1 MSEQPPDKTENLWK
15 DTAEAGRIYILPNLF
30 TAGNLFFGFLAI
42 IWCIRGKYAVVD
54 EAESARF
61 FTEAVFF
68 ILGAA
73 FCDAL
78 DGRVARLGGRES
90 LFGKEFDSIAD
101 VVSFGMAPAL
111 MMFFLILDPTNGYPF
126 FRQIGWLIGFV
137 YLLCAGV
144 RLARFNVLTNP
155 YIPRGNIGPDNV
167 RADDFLGLP
176 APMAAGT
183 VASLV
188 LVMLNFDL
196 KAFTLLLPPLMLL
209 IAWLMISLI
218 PYPSFKH
225 VGWQTHMQ
233 ARHFI
238 GLIILAAAMFQFWR
252 FSFAILFLVYIFFG
266 LFKSVQYR
274 RQLKNNGGADAMAE
288 PPESGPPAE

>member
-1 MSEQPPDKTENLWK
+1 MSEPSPEKPDNLWK

-30 TAGNLFFGFLAI
+30 TAGNLFFGFLSV
-42 IWCIRGKYAVVD
+42 IWCIRGKYASID
-54 EAESARF
+54 EVQSARF

-68 ILGAA
+68 ILGAG

-111 MMFFLILDPTNGYPF
+111 MMFFLILSPTDGYPF
-126 FRQIGWLIGFV
+126 FRQIGWLIGFI

-155 YIPRGNIGPDNV
+155 YIPPGNIGSAHA

-183 VASLV
+183 VASIV

-196 KAFTLLLPPLMLL
+196 RQFTLLLPPLMLL

-233 ARHFI
+233 TRHFI
-238 GLIILAAAMFQFWR
+238 GLIILAALMFQFWR
-252 FSFAILFLVYIFFG
+252 FSFAVLFLVYIFWG
-266 LFKSVQYR
+266 LFKSVRHRYR
-274 RQLKNNGGADAMAE
+274 DKKNGDSGGPDE
-288 PPESGPPAE
+288 PEAPAV

>member
-1 MSEQPPDKTENLWK
+1 MSEEPKKPSPPDNLWK
-15 DTAEAGRIYILPNLF
+15 DTTEAGKIYILPNLF

-42 IWCIRGKYAVVD
+42 IWCIRGKYVAVGD
-54 EAESARF
+54 EALMAHYY
-61 FTEAVFF
+61 TQAVFF
-68 ILGAA
+68 ILGAG

-101 VVSFGMAPAL
+101 VVSFGVAPAL
-111 MMFFLILDPTNGYPF
+111 MMFFLILDPTTGFPF
-126 FRQIGWLIGFV
+126 FRQIGWLIGFL

-155 YIPRGNIGPDNV
+155 YIPPGDMGATA

-188 LVMLNFDL
+188 LVMLNFNLFDL
-196 KAFTLLLPPLMLL
+196 KAFALLLPPLMLL
-209 IAWLMISLI
+209 IAWLMISLV

-225 VGWQTHMQ
+225 VDWHTHLQ
-233 ARHFI
+233 LRHFI
-238 GLIILAAAMFQFWR
+238 YLIALVAALFLFWR
-252 FSFAILFLVYIFFG
+252 FSFAVLFLGYIFYG
-266 LFKSVQYR
+266 LIKYMMRPRIADKKS
-274 RQLKNNGGADAMAE
+274 
-288 PPESGPPAE
+288 PSGD